1 MGRWCVSLTNLLMQ
15 SYNISLRAQKLCMF
29 FATHFK
35 HISKASQR
43 HPKDIPKTS
52 YTHSKHIKKTYPRE
66 KLMMTGSHR
75 LLIGISSDKSYGYTQ
90 PL

>member
-15 SYNISLRAQKLCMF
+15 SYNISLRAQKFRMF

-35 HISKASQR
+35 HI
-43 HPKDIPKTS
+43 PKTS
-52 YTHSKHIKKTYPRE
+52 STHSKHIKKTYPRE